1 MLWANL
7 NVGYHIWNILEDEEL
22 QADSVIKD
30 SLITAS
36 DGKSYRTKLY
46 NIDFR
51 FLPQVAKTKRLESA
65 RIISRVSDMK
75 QWTNKTKESENER
88 KTRTNPN
95 LFVW

>member
-46 NIDFR
+46 NIDFN
-51 FLPQVAKTKRLESA
+51 FLPLVA
-65 RIISRVSDMK
+65 
-75 QWTNKTKESENER
+75 ENETTR
-88 KTRTNPN
+88 KCAYN
-95 LFVW
+95 LTCFRYETVDE